1 MNVLVTGATGFIG
14 KHLTERLLA
23 SGHRVTTV
31 VRAEADASALPGGVE
46 VARGDVRDYLSV
58 ERAVAGCDTVFHLA
72 AKTEALELPKA
83 AIWSVNVEG
92 TASIARACV
101 RHRIKRLVFASS
113 VGVYGRAIDNLSIN
127 ETTQPRPDSPYGES
141 KLMSERILLSHHER
155 DGLPVVIARISTV
168 LGPGARA
175 WRPFFQSVASGR
187 FRCIGAGR
195 NHHHTADVA
204 DIADGLLLCA
214 TVPNVEGR
222 TYVLAGGEPVQLR
235 EFARLVAGEFGGG
248 QFTSSWPAWPLYA
261 FKALNQFAYASTG
274 RRLPRADR
282 IDFFLGNRAF
292 DISRARRELGYAPR
306 ITMREAV
313 ARTAAS
319 FRNDALFISS
329 LFRKF
334 GWGWG
339 LGCSHRC

>member
-1 MNVLVTGATGFIG
+1 MNALVTGATGFIG
-14 KHLTERLLA
+14 KQLTERLLDSA
-23 SGHRVTTV
+23 HRVTAL
-31 VRAEADASALPGGVE
+31 VRAEADASVLPGGVG
-46 VARGDVRDYLSV
+46 VARGDVRDYVSV

-72 AKTEALELPKA
+72 AKTESLELPKA

-92 TASIARACV
+92 TANVALACV

-127 ETTQPRPDSPYGES
+127 ETTQPKPDSPYGES
-141 KLMSERILLSHHER
+141 KLTAERILLSHHER
-155 DGLPVVIARISTV
+155 DALPLVIARISSV

-175 WRPFFQSVASGR
+175 WRPFFQSVASGY

-204 DIADGLLLCA
+204 DIAEGLLLCA

-222 TYVLAGGEPVQLR
+222 TYVLAGGEPVELR
-235 EFARLVAGEFGGG
+235 EFARLVADEFGGRQRTG
-248 QFTSSWPAWPLYA
+248 SWPAWPLYV
-261 FKALNQFAYASTG
+261 FKPLNQLAYALTG

-313 ARTAAS
+313 ARTVAS
-319 FRNDALFISS
+319 FRITTGFV
-329 LFRKF
+329 
-334 GWGWG
+334 
-339 LGCSHRC
+339 C